1 MLVLEEEERLAP
13 SGPYASL
20 GLALK
25 QKGRVIRDA
34 ALRQERDDLERPRQS
49 DSSSVQRSFSS
60 VFFTMLM
67 KVSPS
72 APSTSRWSKVTPM

>member
-1 MLVLEEEERLAP
+1 MLEEEERVGAAREDP
-13 SGPYASL
+13 RPRL
-20 GLALK
+20 GLKA
-25 QKGRVIRDA
+25 KGRVVRDA
-34 ALRQERDDLERPRQS
+34 ALAEERDDVDEARQS

-72 APSTSRWSKVTPM
+72 APSTRRWSNVTPM